1 MQKRSSECQTA
12 DKPPPYEPKKD
23 ELIIAQNQVKLVHY
37 PDRELI
43 DQIDTEPHLTIRQI
57 RDFVRQ
63 RLNVNRVQLT
73 FRNRIL
79 NNDNETLADYG
90 WSPGECGTITVQTD
104 N

>member
-12 DKPPPYEPKKD
+12 DKPPPYERKKD

-57 RDFVRQ
+57 RDF
-63 RLNVNRVQLT
+63 LYG
-73 FRNRIL
+73 
-79 NNDNETLADYG
+79 NDSMSIEFNLLFETAF
-90 WSPGECGTITVQTD
+90 
-104 N
+104 